1 MLVMKNHCFR
11 CFLSQESRAGGGGGG
26 GGGGVVKYRTAA
38 TSCDRQLDTKTEI
51 ILAASISVLVLLILS
66 W

>member
-11 CFLSQESRAGGGGGG
+11 CFLSQESRAGG